1 MTANIPTKAIT
12 CVALVKPGSNL
23 AKEWKLPKPAY
34 GIYEY
39 EPAFERREL
48 RWGDGSWQ
56 LLTAADHKDLVL
68 LSEHGEDLV
77 GTLFD

>member
-1 MTANIPTKAIT
+1 MTGNVPTKAT
-12 CVALVKPGSNL
+12 VCVALVKPGSKL

-39 EPAFERREL
+39 EPVFERREL

-56 LLTAADHKDLVL
+56 ELSAEDHHDLVL
-68 LSEHGEDLV
+68 LLEPGEPLV
-77 GTLFD
+77 NALFD